1 MTHMSRSL
9 ALLLAVFA
17 LLAPAYAGGAERVM
31 ERGDAACGCCC
42 APEAPAQLPSVDT
55 PECGCSVPPS
65 VPPAAPMEAP
75 LGASA
80 SPVAEL
86 DLHAAPCTALL
97 PRLCDD
103 VSRAPRDRSPA
114 PEVPARQRLG
124 VWLL

>member
-1 MTHMSRSL
+1 MSRSL

-31 ERGDAACGCCC
+31 ERGDSACGCCC

-65 VPPAAPMEAP
+65 VPPAAPYQAP
-75 LGASA
+75 AGSAQASLSA
-80 SPVAEL
+80 LDLQHAPVAEV
-86 DLHAAPCTALL
+86 L
-97 PRLCDD
+97 PLPV
-103 VSRAPRDRSPA
+103 VSDRDWIANESPA
-114 PEVPARQRLG
+114 LDTCCRERLG